1 MICSK
6 CKTQIKT
13 SVLENVLFCPHC
25 GNKVDFNRCSEA
37 CNKESE
43 FYIEENHED
52 PRILDDQDLYCKY
65 CGAKS
70 TYLIQGIHKE
80 D

>member
-6 CKTQIKT
+6 CKTHIKDDPF
-13 SVLENVLFCPHC
+13 ENVMFCPHC
-25 GNKVDFNRCSEA
+25 GNKIDFNRCSEA
-37 CNKESE
+37 CNKKSSFYTDESHSE
-43 FYIEENHED
+43 
-52 PRILDDQDLYCKY
+52 PRILDDNDLYCKY

-70 TYLIQGIHKE
+70 TYLIQGILDE

>member
-6 CKTQIKT
+6 CKTQVEPDPFEDVK
-13 SVLENVLFCPHC
+13 FCPHC
-25 GNKVDFNRCSEA
+25 GNKIDFNRCSGSCE
-37 CNKESE
+37 KESLFSVDE
-43 FYIEENHED
+43 IDNE
-52 PRILDDQDLYCKY
+52 PRILDDKDLYCKY

-70 TYLIQGIHKE
+70 TYLIQGILKE